1 MPMHISKELKL
12 IVPLVLL
19 LASLLLLLQFQ
30 SVSCSSSCRFDQC
43 GGAAAVGLLQG
54 RRLLVGRHGEAIAKG
69 LMKMKPVVAKQEG
82 GEALG
87 EEDKREVITGPNPL
101 HNRR

>member
-1 MPMHISKELKL
+1 MTLCSRKEPKL
-12 IVPLVLL
+12 IAPAVIM

-30 SVSCSSSCRFDQC
+30 STSCSSSSCCFDQRG
-43 GGAAAVGLLQG
+43 GGAAVRLLHG
-54 RRLLVGRHGEAIAKG
+54 RRLLRGHAKG
-69 LMKMKPVVAKQEG
+69 AMEPAVAKKG

-87 EEDKREVITGPNPL
+87 EEEEKREVITGPNPL

>member
-1 MPMHISKELKL
+1 MSMHSRKELKL
-12 IVPLVLL
+12 IVVPLVL

-30 SVSCSSSCRFDQC
+30 SARCSSSCRFDQR
-43 GGAAAVGLLQG
+43 GGAAAAVGLLQG
-54 RRLLVGRHGEAIAKG
+54 RRLLVSRHGEAIAKG
-69 LMKMKPVVAKQEG
+69 LMKSVVAKQEG